1 MYRARIPLAAAVVI
15 GLTTIAVVLSVRT
28 TLGNRV
34 ETEVQKRIERAQ
46 ATWPSLDVLRG
57 IDLTNETAQLAR
69 EDEFGTLFDKKST
82 DEQRQAAFVAV
93 SARNARLEAAGHKA
107 DLIAVVAANGHV
119 VARDLNIN
127 AMYDDDLKG
136 RYPSV
141 GKALDGVAN
150 KDVWNFDGH
159 LYRVGTAPIRSKAG
173 QVVGALVVG
182 YVASASDA
190 ASDRD
195 RLGTDVAYFLDGKI
209 HASSFHREGGSESA
223 EEKALA
229 GQLFDGARLADG
241 AMAGNLTK
249 PETIHIGAE
258 EWIAAAGPLPGNLT
272 RSKSGFVVL
281 SSLTAAGAGLGAI
294 EFLTLV
300 LGIIGL
306 LVAVGAVVLT
316 ATRFLQPLDKIE
328 SGVAEVINGNRDYS
342 FDTPSKDFEGLAN
355 GLNVMLARLLGR
367 PDPSDDELGNDGEA
381 PQRWGGE
388 LTVDP
393 SMSGPIQTSLTPE
406 VAALAEEPE
415 DQYLRRVFEE
425 FVAARKQTNEGVD
438 GLTLDGFATKI
449 RSNETALK
457 KKYNARI
464 VRFKVVIKNQQA
476 TLKPVPIQ

>member
-1 MYRARIPLAAAVVI
+1 
-15 GLTTIAVVLSVRT
+15 
-28 TLGNRV
+28 
-34 ETEVQKRIERAQ
+34 
-46 ATWPSLDVLRG
+46 
-57 IDLTNETAQLAR
+57 
-69 EDEFGTLFDKKST
+69 
-82 DEQRQAAFVAV
+82 
-93 SARNARLEAAGHKA
+93 
-107 DLIAVVAANGHV
+107 
-119 VARDLNIN
+119 
-127 AMYDDDLKG
+127 MYDDDLKS

-159 LYRVGTAPIRSKAG
+159 LYRVGAAPIRSKTG
-173 QVVGALVVG
+173 QVVGALVIG
-182 YVASASDA
+182 YVASAADA
-190 ASDRD
+190 EGDRD
-195 RLGTDVAYFLDGKI
+195 KLGTEVAYFLDGKI

-229 GQLFDGARLADG
+229 GQLFDGPRLADG
-241 AMAGNLTK
+241 AVGGNLTK
-249 PETIHIGAE
+249 PDTIHLGAE

-281 SSLTAAGAGLGAI
+281 SSLTVANQGLGSI

-300 LGIIGL
+300 LGLIGL

-316 ATRFLQPLDKIE
+316 AMRFLQPLDKIE

-367 PDPSDDELGNDGEA
+367 PDPSDDDVGSEAEA

-393 SMSGPIQTSLTPE
+393 GTTGPIQLGMTPE
-406 VAALAEEPE
+406 MAAVAEEPE
-415 DQYLRRVFEE
+415 DVYLRRVFDE
-425 FVAARKQTNEGVD
+425 FLAARKQTNEGVE
-438 GLTLDGFATKI
+438 GLTLDGFAQKI
-449 RSNETALK
+449 RQNEAALK
-457 KKYNARI
+457 KKYNARL